1 MYIMLT
7 YVGLLGVAVG
17 GICWRIYHLETR
29 NLLQL
34 ERREAHLTAI
44 RLKAQMLKSVESP
57 DDSELPWS
65 YNPLFS
71 EG

>member
-1 MYIMLT
+1 MYIMLA
-7 YVGLLGVAVG
+7 YVGFIGVAVG

-29 NLLQL
+29 NLHPL
-34 ERREAHLTAI
+34 ERREANLTAI